1 MLKRPTRGRDRC
13 SADEE
18 IITFNGWSFVLRQI
32 VAKNVSK
39 ELQPPP
45 HIYEKKWRAIT
56 HSWISPLGAFSR
68 LAHCRQSK
76 MAHNFECNMSF
87 EIAINRSK
95 DLRKL
100 YARLFVMLLLLSNV
114 AYFDQNIGGKNSENE
129 ETFHFPGP
137 EICPHAF
144 LFCCM
149 LVSKQQGWQCFSKFR
164 RHIDF
169 DPCMCTL

>member
-76 MAHNFECNMSF
+76 MAHNFECDMSF

-95 DLRKL
+95 DLTKL
-100 YARLFVMLLLLSNV
+100 YARLFVVLLSNV
-114 AYFDQNIGGKNSENE
+114 AYFESSL
-129 ETFHFPGP
+129 TS
-137 EICPHAF
+137 C
-144 LFCCM
+144 LR
-149 LVSKQQGWQCFSKFR
+149 VSKYRGQEFRKWGDLSLSRARNMSACFFILL
-164 RHIDF
+164 HAGFQATGMTMFLQI
-169 DPCMCTL
+169 